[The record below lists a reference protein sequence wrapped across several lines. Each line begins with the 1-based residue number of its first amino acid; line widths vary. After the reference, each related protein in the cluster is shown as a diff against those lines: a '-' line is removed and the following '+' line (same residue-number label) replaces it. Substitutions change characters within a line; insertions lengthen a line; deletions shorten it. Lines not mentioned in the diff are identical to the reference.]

1 MNGDRMY
8 PEAQGWMRDWCPMCR
23 RYEDE
28 HTDEELRVC
37 WAALALD
44 VDLSERPDMDA
55 IPPQEM

>member
-1 MNGDRMY
+1 MY